1 MADPGFPRQGANVLF
16 GQIFRKNCMKMKEIG
31 RWGGGGGEVH
41 IPSVPLGSANDQSR
55 SQEVPSPR
63 APGLITTGGKCFAE
77 FILLFPM

>member
-1 MADPGFPRQGANVLF
+1 MADPGFPRQGPNVLF

-31 RWGGGGGEVH
+31 PGGVH
-41 IPSVPLGSANDQSR
+41 IPSVPLGSANDQSG

-63 APGLITTGGKCFAE
+63 APGLITTGGKFFAE